1 MEGMNK
7 LPNTHIYFL
16 IPARSRSGRITD
28 AKTGP
33 KLSEQWSWKAL
44 RHDVRE
50 LMRGRHM
57 EDPDLTQGHL
67 LTDEVDVN
75 LDVLRA
81 PMMYRIGC
89 HVYCT
94 HIITVDNSGRSERD
108 MKLLEKLAQ
117 PATFSHSMSYSTI
130 LRLSTGS
137 RHRGLALG
145 GPRH

>member
-50 LMRGRHM
+50 LVRGRHM

-81 PMMYRIGC
+81 TMMNRIDY
-89 HVYCT
+89 HVDCT
-94 HIITVDNSGRSERD
+94 NVVAIDNGHQRNQDISS
-108 MKLLEKLAQ
+108 
-117 PATFSHSMSYSTI
+117 
-130 LRLSTGS
+130 
-137 RHRGLALG
+137 
-145 GPRH
+145 